1 MVRLIAR
8 KGEVYLTSFH
18 LGLTDHVTLIDN
30 YILCQEHNYN
40 QRSEEKTYREN
51 KTRIR
56 GKGRKE
62 AKLTPKQLELLSFL
76 SLEQC

>member
-8 KGEVYLTSFH
+8 KGEVHLTSFH
-18 LGLTDHVTLIDN
+18 LRLTDHVTLIDN
-30 YILCQEHNYN
+30 YNLYQEHNYN

-56 GKGRKE
+56 EKGKK
-62 AKLTPKQLELLSFL
+62 AA
-76 SLEQC
+76 